1 MKTKIKNEFQNP
13 DLIFG
18 NENQKRK
25 LKLKNKILKSIMA
38 CVVFIALITAS
49 MLDSVS
55 YIPFIV
61 LSACIAI
68 LTVFII
74 ANWDMI
80 IRKYDLPYREDMKMK
95 KRIEKIMSCFVYVLA
110 LVWILSVIILG
121 YSLFSKISKNETD
134 NQKYYAD
141 LLQVTN
147 IDYSTNEITFKNSN
161 GFVYNYTKYID
172 DIYIGDYYNALM
184 MESGKEN
191 DVRDDIIVNIR
202 YERPD
207 LFVDN

>member
-25 LKLKNKILKSIMA
+25 VKMKNRILKSIMA

-61 LSACIAI
+61 LSVCIVI
-68 LTVFII
+68 LTMFVI

-80 IRKYDLPYREDMKMK
+80 VRKY
-95 KRIEKIMSCFVYVLA
+95 S
-110 LVWILSVIILG
+110 WQ
-121 YSLFSKISKNETD
+121 SKLNM
-134 NQKYYAD
+134 
-141 LLQVTN
+141 V
-147 IDYSTNEITFKNSN
+147 
-161 GFVYNYTKYID
+161 
-172 DIYIGDYYNALM
+172 
-184 MESGKEN
+184 
-191 DVRDDIIVNIR
+191 
-202 YERPD
+202 
-207 LFVDN
+207 

>member
-1 MKTKIKNEFQNP
+1 MKMKIKNEFQNP

-25 LKLKNKILKSIMA
+25 LKLKNRILKSIMA

-61 LSACIAI
+61 LSVCIVV

-80 IRKYDLPYREDMKMK
+80 IRKYDLPY
-95 KRIEKIMSCFVYVLA
+95 
-110 LVWILSVIILG
+110 
-121 YSLFSKISKNETD
+121 
-134 NQKYYAD
+134 
-141 LLQVTN
+141 
-147 IDYSTNEITFKNSN
+147 KNS
-161 GFVYNYTKYID
+161 
-172 DIYIGDYYNALM
+172 
-184 MESGKEN
+184 
-191 DVRDDIIVNIR
+191 
-202 YERPD
+202 
-207 LFVDN
+207 